1 MPGDAMTPLVRRC
14 DISDSRDML
23 DITESTLIDEAI
35 EKADAK
41 HPIEPMERNDPTLP
55 IDRVDPTEPID
66 RNESLDA
73 MDHFPLR
80 DVSMGRG
87 YACAHGCGSG
97 RRVAWGGSHT
107 PRRWSRPVPRLAR
120 VARPAAEG

>member
-1 MPGDAMTPLVRRC
+1 MTPLVRRC

-55 IDRVDPTEPID
+55 IDRVEPTEPMD

-87 YACAHGCGSG
+87 YACGDGCGSG
-97 RRVAWGGSHT
+97 RRAAWGGCRE
-107 PRRWSRPVPRLAR
+107 PLRRSGPVSGPAG
-120 VARPAAEG
+120 VARPAVEG